1 MGTWVVRV
9 SAVIEDDMEIELD
22 DGATEEE
29 AITAAHAEWSFVEAS
44 QWTERILKRPD
55 RDVED
60 DE

>member
-1 MGTWVVRV
+1 MGTWKVRV
-9 SAVIEDDMEIELD
+9 MAVIDDDMEIELD

-44 QWTERILKRPD
+44 QWSEQIIDRPD
-55 RDVED
+55 DD